1 MIDFPSVEAVSHHPH
16 MSYTERL
23 EIDRLEEVI
32 MKSYRQCQKK
42 EARTDILGVNSDH
55 QCSAC
60 HHSMFI
66 YAQSVNETNT
76 SLRVSTK
83 YNDDMSGM

>member
-1 MIDFPSVEAVSHHPH
+1 MADFPSAEAVSHHPRI
-16 MSYTERL
+16 SYTERL

-42 EARTDILGVNSDH
+42 EARTDVLGVNSDH

-60 HHSMFI
+60 YHSVFI
-66 YAQSVNETNT
+66 YAQSVNETNMG
-76 SLRVSTK
+76 LRVSTK